1 MNIVICSHVTQVKYV
16 NMSLRTIV
24 EESTSNLVI
33 MDVFS
38 KLIQTRI
45 IFIDDV
51 VDDEIANN
59 VIAQMMYLDSVDPN
73 KEISIYINTPG
84 GSVIQG
90 LAIYD
95 VAKLIKSPI
104 TTICIGQAASMGAIL
119 MLMGKKR
126 CGLKHS
132 RFLLHQISGGTIGN
146 LSSMKISLKEAERLE
161 TFLYDILREKT
172 TVPDIQTLLKE
183 DLWLDSDQAKEYGII
198 TDIL

>member
-1 MNIVICSHVTQVKYV
+1 
-16 NMSLRTIV
+16 MSSRTIV

-38 KLIQTRI
+38 KLVQQRI

-51 VDDEIANN
+51 IDEEIANN
-59 VIAQMMYLDSVDPN
+59 VIAQLMYLDSVDSN
-73 KEISIYINTPG
+73 KEISVYINTPG
-84 GSVIQG
+84 GVVVQG
-90 LAIYD
+90 LAIFD
-95 VAKLIKSPI
+95 VSKLIKAPI

-132 RFLLHQISGGTIGN
+132 RIMFHQISGGLFGN
-146 LSSMKISLKEAERLE
+146 LSSMQISLKEAEL
-161 TFLYDILREKT
+161 LQKMVYDIVKEYT
-172 TVPDIQTLLKE
+172 NIPDIDNTLKE
-183 DLWLDSDQAKEYGII
+183 DLWLDSEKAKEYGIL